1 MWLWF
6 FASRLRHPR
15 CAFLTG
21 VQTCAL
27 PISGQRAALL
37 QQLVALAREPLLGF
51 QVRAA
56 RRQPDLAGYDLVFHH
71 ACSSFWGDTGSAS
84 RRPLLQGMGEAPGM
98 ADGIDHL
105 GVAAAPARVPGLQHH
120 RATGARRTLH
130 VARATPPLT
139 LPGTPP
145 PP

>member
-51 QVRAA
+51 QVPAA

-71 ACSSFWGDTGSAS
+71 ACSSFWGETGSAS
-84 RRPLLQGMGEAPGM
+84 CRRLLQGMGEAPGM
-98 ADGIDHL
+98 AEGIDHL
-105 GVAAAPARVPGLQHH
+105 GDRKSTRLNSSH
-120 RATGARRTLH
+120 
-130 VARATPPLT
+130 
-139 LPGTPP
+139 
-145 PP
+145 